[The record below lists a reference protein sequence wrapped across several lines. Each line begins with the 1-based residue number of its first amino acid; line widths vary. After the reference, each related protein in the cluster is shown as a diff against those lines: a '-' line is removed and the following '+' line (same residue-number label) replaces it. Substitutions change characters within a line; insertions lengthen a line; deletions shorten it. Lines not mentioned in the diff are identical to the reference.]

1 MTKLSIIL
9 YLADI
14 VHNMSVVF
22 LIMGILATIVV
33 IISGV
38 YSFDPDNAMDDDAIS
53 VAKKVL
59 SKALIFCIIG
69 WCGYAV
75 FPEKKTI
82 YMIAAVECASA
93 FTETE
98 TAKILTTSGKTL
110 LNDVSS
116 IIHSYAVDAVDAI
129 DSKKKHKNDD
139 D

>member
-9 YLADI
+9 YLAD
-14 VHNMSVVF
+14 VVNNMSVVF
-22 LIMGILATIVV
+22 IIMGILATIVAIV
-33 IISGV
+33 SGIC
-38 YSFDPDNAMDDDAIS
+38 SLDPDGEMDANAIS
-53 VAKKVL
+53 VSKKVL
-59 SKALIFCIIG
+59 VKALIFCIIG

-98 TAKILTTSGKTL
+98 TAKILTTTGKTL

-116 IIHSYAVDAVDAI
+116 VIHSYAVDAI

-139 D
+139 DE

>member
-14 VHNMSVVF
+14 VNNMSVVF
-22 LIMGILATIVV
+22 LIMGILSTVVAIV
-33 IISGV
+33 SGIC
-38 YSFDPDNAMDDDAIS
+38 SLDPDGEMNENAIAVS
-53 VAKKVL
+53 KKVL
-59 SKALIFCIIG
+59 VKALIFCIIG

-98 TAKILTTSGKTL
+98 TAKILSTTGKTL
-110 LNDVSS
+110 LNDVSAV
-116 IIHSYAVDAVDAI
+116 IHSYAVDAI
-129 DSKKKHKNDD
+129 DLKKKNKNNDD
-139 D
+139 E